1 MSLSYESDRD
11 QYMERYSVLA
21 KRFVSIDGQG
31 EVSIIVEGSDKE
43 RILLYLIGKLYAR
56 KDGLVPSEFVDR
68 SELVEKLGIPEA
80 SLVELLKELGNK
92 QLISRSR
99 MVSRMGRR
107 GRKSRKGME
116 EGRTVYYSVMM
127 DKLGPVLKM
136 IEARLSGSDITVNNI
151 YAGLT
156 QGQREMMKSL
166 LSIIQA
172 LEKKGIVN
180 EELVIDEAKLKGI
193 DEAFVRQAL
202 TRLKN
207 NLILFEERPG
217 FLKVFHKP
225 LEL

>member
-1 MSLSYESDRD
+1 
-11 QYMERYSVLA
+11 MERYSSLA
-21 KRFVSIDGQG
+21 KRFVSINGQG
-31 EVSIIVEGSDKE
+31 EISIIVEGSDKE

-68 SELVEKLGIPEA
+68 SELVEKLGIPET
-80 SLVELLKELGNK
+80 SLLELLKELGNK

-99 MVSRMGRR
+99 IVSRTGRK
-107 GRKSRKGME
+107 GRKSRKGMD
-116 EGRTVYYSVMM
+116 EGRTVYYGIMA

-136 IEARLSGSDITVNNI
+136 IEARLSGVDVNVNNI
-151 YAGLT
+151 YIGLAP
-156 QGQREMMKSL
+156 GQREMMKTL

-172 LEKKGIVN
+172 SEKKGLVN
-180 EELVIDEAKLKGI
+180 EELIIEEAKMKGI

-207 NLILFEERPG
+207 NLILFEDRPG

-225 LEL
+225 LKL